1 MASEDLIIL
10 VDANDIQ
17 LGVMDKL
24 QTHLEGVRHRA
35 VSGFLFS
42 RSGEM
47 LIQKRASTKY
57 HSGGLWANACCSH
70 PRPGETTLDCMR
82 RRFGEE
88 LGIAPGLHW
97 FGTTHYRCSV
107 GESLTEDEVVH
118 GFAGR
123 FEGEVRMNADEVEDW
138 RWVTRERL
146 TDLCR
151 EQPGRVAAWLQI
163 YSAEGFVD
171 RAMESCR

>member
-1 MASEDLIIL
+1 MASKDLIVL
-10 VDANDIQ
+10 VDANDTQ

-24 QTHLEGVRHRA
+24 QTHLEGARHRA

-47 LIQKRASTKY
+47 LIQKRAATKY

-70 PRPGETTLDCMR
+70 PRPGEAALDCMQ

-88 LGIAPGLHW
+88 LGISPSLHW
-97 FGTTHYRCSV
+97 FGITQYRCSV
-107 GESLTEDEVVH
+107 GNGLTEDEVVH

-123 FEGEVRMNADEVEDW
+123 FDGEVMMNADEVEDW
-138 RWVTRERL
+138 RWVSRERL

-151 EQPGRVAAWLQI
+151 AQPGRVAAWLRV
-163 YSAEGFVD
+163 YSSEGFID
-171 RAMESCR
+171 QAIASCR